1 MKKIL
6 IAGTNSGVGKTT
18 ISLGIMQ
25 ALTKRNMKV
34 QPYKVGPDYID
45 PSYHTFITGR
55 HSRNLDSYML
65 DDEKIKYVFNDASKD
80 ADISVVE
87 GVMGLYDGIGID
99 LDNCTSSYTSK
110 LLKAPVILV
119 INRKAMAA
127 SSAAMVLG
135 YKELDKNVDI
145 KGVIVNNVKTKSHYE
160 IIKKAIETYC
170 NIEVLGYFP
179 PNNEFS
185 LESRHLGLVPS
196 VEIESL
202 KTKFSNLADEIEKY
216 IDIDRII
223 EISETE
229 EVESKFDIRDFI
241 EKNKLENKTIA
252 IAYDK
257 GFNFYY
263 RENIEL
269 LEDLGLNIKY
279 FSPLNDKEVPQADY
293 IYIGGGFPE
302 IFAKEIELNK
312 SMRESIKKAHEKNIP
327 IYAECGGLMYL
338 GEKLVDQNE
347 NEYDM
352 VGILKGTSKMTK
364 SLRRFGY
371 CYGIAKE
378 DTILSNVGEVIKGHE
393 FHHSVFESEEEC
405 AYIMKKERDKK
416 IVDEWEGGY
425 SKGNTLATYLHTH
438 FYNNLNCIEKFL
450 GKHQNDLNK
459 EKLLVKEEN

>member
-45 PSYHTFITGR
+45 PSYHTFITGK

-65 DDEKIKYVFNDASKD
+65 DDEKIKYVFNKSSQD

-99 LDNCTSSYTSK
+99 LDNCTSSHTSK
-110 LLKAPVILV
+110 ILKAPVILV
-119 INRKAMAA
+119 INGKAMAA

-135 YKELDKNVDI
+135 YKEIDKDVNI
-145 KGVIVNNVKTKSHYE
+145 KGVIVNNVRTKTHYE

-170 NIEVLGYFP
+170 GVEVLGYFP

-196 VEIESL
+196 VEIDSL
-202 KTKFSNLADEIEKY
+202 KTKFDNLAEEIEKY
-216 IDIDRII
+216 IDIDRIL

-229 EVESKFDIRDFI
+229 EVESNFDLKDFI
-241 EKNKLENKTIA
+241 ESNKMEGKTIA
-252 IAYDK
+252 LAYDK
-257 GFNFYY
+257 AFNFYY

-269 LEDLGLNIKY
+269 LEELGLNIKY
-279 FSPLNDKEVPQADY
+279 FSPLKGKEVPKSDY

-302 IFAKEIELNK
+302 IFGQELEKNEC
-312 SMRESIKKAHEKNIP
+312 MRKSIKEAHENNIP

-338 GEKLVDQNE
+338 GEKLLDQE
-347 NEYDM
+347 NKEYEM
-352 VGILKGTSKMTK
+352 VGIFKGYSKMTA
-364 SLRRFGY
+364 SLKRFGY
-371 CYGIAKE
+371 CYGTAKV
-378 DTILSNVGEVIKGHE
+378 DTILSKKDESIKGHE
-393 FHHSVFESEEEC
+393 FHHSVFETDEEC
-405 AYIMKKERDKK
+405 AYIMRKERDKK
-416 IVDEWEGGY
+416 VVDEWEGGY
-425 SKGNTLATYLHTH
+425 SKNNTLATYLHTH
-438 FYNNLNCIEKFL
+438 FYNNLNCIKNFLEK
-450 GKHQNDLNK
+450 GNK
-459 EKLLVKEEN
+459 

>member
-65 DDEKIKYVFNDASKD
+65 DDEKIKYVFNKSGKD
-80 ADISVVE
+80 ADICVVE

-119 INRKAMAA
+119 INGKAMAA

-135 YKELDKNVDI
+135 YKELDKDVNI
-145 KGVIVNNVKTKSHYE
+145 KGVIVNNVKTKGHYE
-160 IIKKAIETYC
+160 IIKSAVEKYC
-170 NIEVLGYFP
+170 DVEVLGYFP
-179 PNNEFS
+179 PNEEFS

-196 VEIESL
+196 VEIDSL
-202 KTKFSNLADEIEKY
+202 KVKFNNLADEIEKY
-216 IDIDRII
+216 IDVDRII
-223 EISETE
+223 EIAETE
-229 EVESKFDIRDFI
+229 EVDSNFTLDSFI
-241 EKNKLENKTIA
+241 ENHKLENKTIA

-257 GFNFYY
+257 AFNFYY

-269 LEDLGLNIKY
+269 LEELGLNIKY
-279 FSPLNDKEVPQADY
+279 FSPLQDKEVPKSDY

-302 IFAKEIELNK
+302 IFSKELEANQT
-312 SMRESIKKAHEKNIP
+312 MRESILNAHECGIP

-338 GEKLVDQNE
+338 GEKLVDSNNKQ
-347 NEYDM
+347 YDM
-352 VGILKGTSKMTK
+352 VGIFTGSSKMTT

-371 CYGIAKE
+371 CYGTAKI
-378 DTILSNVGEVIKGHE
+378 DTILSKKGEIIKGHE
-393 FHHSVFESEEEC
+393 FHHSVFETDEEC
-405 AYIMKKERDKK
+405 AYIMRKERSG
-416 IVDEWEGGY
+416 IVSDEWQGGY
-425 SKGNTLATYLHTH
+425 SKNNTLATYLHTH
-438 FYNNLNCIEKFL
+438 FYNNLNCIENFL
-450 GKHQNDLNK
+450 NYELI
-459 EKLLVKEEN
+459 ENI

>member
-119 INRKAMAA
+119 INGKAMAA

-229 EVESKFDIRDFI
+229 EVESEFDIRDFI

-279 FSPLNDKEVPQADY
+279 FRKRRKIMKENQANLWTE
-293 IYIGGGFPE
+293 IVKKLTEMNLTISTMESCTGGGISNEITNISGASSVFREAYVTYSNEAKIKQGVSKDIIEKYTVYSPE
-302 IFAKEIELNK
+302 VAIEMARAVKQKASSNIGIGVTGQLGRIDPNNPVDKLNVVWYAIINNKNETLVQEVHIADAKREQQKEILLED
-312 SMRESIKKAHEKNIP
+312 IAKNI
-327 IYAECGGLMYL
+327 
-338 GEKLVDQNE
+338 
-347 NEYDM
+347 
-352 VGILKGTSKMTK
+352 LKC
-364 SLRRFGY
+364 L
-371 CYGIAKE
+371 
-378 DTILSNVGEVIKGHE
+378 
-393 FHHSVFESEEEC
+393 
-405 AYIMKKERDKK
+405 
-416 IVDEWEGGY
+416 
-425 SKGNTLATYLHTH
+425 
-438 FYNNLNCIEKFL
+438 
-450 GKHQNDLNK
+450 
-459 EKLLVKEEN
+459 